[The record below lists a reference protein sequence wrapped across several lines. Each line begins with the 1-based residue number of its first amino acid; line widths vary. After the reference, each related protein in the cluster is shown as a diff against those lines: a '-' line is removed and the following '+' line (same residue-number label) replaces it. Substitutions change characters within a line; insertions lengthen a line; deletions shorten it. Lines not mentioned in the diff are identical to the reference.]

1 MEVGFLCFIKD
12 YKMTNFIKVTAAILI
27 NDDKLLI
34 AQRKSNDKLPD
45 KWEFPG
51 GKVENDETAEEC
63 LKREMKEEFGIDVSV
78 GEFIGESV
86 YHYDHISIRL
96 LAYRTFWN
104 TGEIKIKAH
113 QSIEWVTINQIGQF
127 DFAPADIPFVEKLRR
142 GEIAI

>member
-1 MEVGFLCFIKD
+1 MKDFMMDFIE
-12 YKMTNFIKVTAAILI
+12 VTAAILFK
-27 NDDKLLI
+27 DDKLLI
-34 AQRKSNDKLPD
+34 AQRKSEDKLPN

-51 GKVENDETAEEC
+51 GKVENEETPEEC
-63 LKREMKEEFGIDVSV
+63 LKREIKEEFGIDVSV
-78 GEFIGESV
+78 GEFFGESV

-104 TGEIKIKAH
+104 NGELKIKAH
-113 QSIEWVTINQIGQF
+113 QSIEWVTINQIGLF

>member
-1 MEVGFLCFIKD
+1 
-12 YKMTNFIKVTAAILI
+12 MTDLIKVTAAILVK
-27 NDDKLLI
+27 DDKLLI
-34 AQRKSNDKLPD
+34 AQRKGRDSLSN

-51 GKVENDETAEEC
+51 GKIENDETPEEC

-78 GEFIGESV
+78 GEFLDESV

-113 QSIEWVTINQIGQF
+113 QSIEWVDINQIGQF
-127 DFAPADIPFVEKLRR
+127 DFAPADIPFVEKIRR
-142 GEIAI
+142 REIAI